1 MIYSW
6 PFVTVL
12 QILNSPDSY
21 GYQNNNNTDGQHGN
35 DDPAYDVP
43 DIVRI
48 ICNKSKRNQN
58 EKKNCHVIA
67 LSYRVETCTMFCAIF
82 VWRTNQ
88 LFSTIFERK
97 KLSHVNRKKKVQTR
111 RIPYCVIV
119 KRHEGKFEY
128 RFSLT
133 NQVQRPRTKFLKTVF
148 SPHRKIL

>member
-58 EKKNCHVIA
+58 EKKNCHVIGII
-67 LSYRVETCTMFCAIF
+67 LSGRDLHNVLCYFCMANKSIIQHNI
-82 VWRTNQ
+82 RTEKT
-88 LFSTIFERK
+88 FPREP
-97 KLSHVNRKKKVQTR
+97 KKKVQTR

-133 NQVQRPRTKFLKTVF
+133 NQVQRPRTKFFKTVF